1 MGLRAVEYLGD
12 EGCEPGGVRPDLT
25 AHPSTESHKQG
36 QINRIESILKDRQL
50 SREER
55 EKLERNLKEYRLQ
68 RDPATFRA
76 AEEQEADQR
85 RRMNRL
91 FEGVRAVAQGIDYV
105 KSGIEIGVGIVS
117 EPIDLALAITYLTRE
132 PGNWRNWAAA
142 LPFVPSAVARHAFQ
156 AGGVAGRHAGE
167 VIGKAYSSR
176 VLSKNLETTGLVRGQ
191 GQHAHH
197 VVGNSKKTCELVKEL
212 KTRGIDFDVN
222 ESLNGMFIDAEFHRQ
237 VFNNP
242 RYRRYVDRSIA
253 GANDRKAL
261 AENIEAIKIETLRA
275 QEQWRRHRRAA
286 TPWGKHGS

>member
-68 RDPATFRA
+68 QDPATFRA

-117 EPIDLALAITYLTRE
+117 EPVDLALAITYLTRE

-176 VLSKNLETTGLVRGQ
+176 VLSKNIETTGLVRGQ
-191 GQHAHH
+191 SQHAHH

-242 RYRRYVDRSIA
+242 RYRQYVDSAIA
-253 GANDRKAL
+253 RVNDRATLSKR
-261 AENIEAIKIETLRA
+261 IEAIKIETLRA

-286 TPWGKHGS
+286 TPWD